1 MGASV
6 ATQKTRLRRGGA
18 LTEGTGKS
26 RFRKLKKREVYGIT
40 RWIWSICR
48 FLLIFGLG
56 FVILY
61 PLLQIFSKVFMPL
74 EQYEDLSVIW
84 IPKSLTLDNIRNA
97 LGYINFWESIAN
109 TLILCLSCA
118 AIQIVVCSLTGYG
131 FARFRFPFR
140 EPLFLLVILTIIVP
154 SQVIF
159 LPSFVQYRFFDFF
172 GISRLLG
179 LITGKE
185 YTEFAVSLV
194 DTRWSFWIPSMFGVG
209 LRSGIFIYL
218 FRQCFRNI
226 PKELEEAAKIDG
238 CGSIVT
244 YLKVMLPNA
253 KSSILTV
260 FLFSLVWHWNEYI
273 LTRTFFP
280 QKYQTLAVKLQGA
293 IDAMVNDVSVR
304 GNLPFVMGVTYASLL
319 MFILPVLIIYI
330 FTQRWF
336 VEGVESSGI
345 KG

>member
-1 MGASV
+1 MSANGILEKIHVWKGAEAGQGV
-6 ATQKTRLRRGGA
+6 RG
-18 LTEGTGKS
+18 
-26 RFRKLKKREVYGIT
+26 RFRKKEFYGAA
-40 RWIWSICR
+40 RFLWSVCR

-61 PLLQIFSKVFMPL
+61 PLLQILSKVFMPID
-74 EQYEDLSVIW
+74 QYQDLSVIW
-84 IPKSLTLDNIRNA
+84 IPKSLTFDNVKNA
-97 LGYINFWESIAN
+97 LSYMNFWECLGN
-109 TLILCLSCA
+109 TLILCLSCG
-118 AIQIVVCSLTGYG
+118 AIQIMVCSLTGYG
-131 FARFRFPFR
+131 FARFRFPLR

-154 SQVIF
+154 TQIIF

-172 GISRLLG
+172 GVSKLLG
-179 LITGKE
+179 FITGKN
-185 YTEFAVSLV
+185 YTEFAANLV
-194 DTRWSFWIPSMFGVG
+194 DTRWSFWIPSLLGVG

-238 CGSIVT
+238 CGSVST
-244 YLKVMLPNA
+244 YVRIMLPNA
-253 KSSILTV
+253 KSSVLTV
-260 FLFSLVWHWNEYI
+260 FLFSMVWHWNEYT

-280 QKYQTLAVKLQGA
+280 QKYQPLAVQLKLA
-293 IDAMVNDVSVR
+293 IDGMMSDLATR
-304 GNLPFVMGVTYASLL
+304 TNLSFQMGVTYASVLL
-319 MFILPVLIIYI
+319 FILPVLMVYV

>member
-1 MGASV
+1 M
-6 ATQKTRLRRGGA
+6 K
-18 LTEGTGKS
+18 
-26 RFRKLKKREVYGIT
+26 KLFKKKELYKVT
-40 RWIWSICR
+40 RWIWSLCR

-61 PLLQIFSKVFMPL
+61 PLLQILSKVFMPTS
-74 EQYEDLSVIW
+74 QYQDLSVIW
-84 IPKSLTLDNIRNA
+84 IPKSLTADNIKNA
-97 LGYINFWESIAN
+97 LSYMDFWKSLGN

-118 AIQIVVCSLTGYG
+118 AIQILVCSLTGYG
-131 FARFRFPFR
+131 FARFRFPLR
-140 EPLFLLVILTIIVP
+140 EPLFLMVILTIVVP
-154 SQVIF
+154 TQIIF

-179 LITGKE
+179 MLMGKDYTE
-185 YTEFAVSLV
+185 YTVNLV
-194 DTRWSFWIPSMFGVG
+194 NTRWSFWVPSLFGVG

-238 CGSIVT
+238 CGSVT
-244 YLKVMLPNA
+244 TYVRIMLPNA

-260 FLFSLVWHWNEYI
+260 FLFSLVWHWNEYT

-280 QKYQTLAVKLQGA
+280 QKYQPLAVQLKLA
-293 IDAMVNDVSVR
+293 IDSMTSDLATR
-304 GNLPFVMGVTYASLL
+304 TNLPFQMGVTYASVLL
-319 MFILPVLIIYI
+319 FILPVLIIYI

>member
-1 MGASV
+1 MSASAILEKIHV
-6 ATQKTRLRRGGA
+6 RRGSA
-18 LTEGTGKS
+18 LTDAGLRK
-26 RFRKLKKREVYGIT
+26 RFRKKELYGYT
-40 RWIWSICR
+40 RWIWSLYR

-61 PLLQIFSKVFMPL
+61 PLLQILSKVFMPTD
-74 EQYEDLSVIW
+74 QYQDLSVIW
-84 IPKSLTLDNIRNA
+84 IPKSLTLDNIKNA
-97 LGYINFWESIAN
+97 IMYTKFWESLMN
-109 TLILCLSCA
+109 SMILCLSCA

-131 FARFRFPFR
+131 FGRFRFPFR
-140 EPLFLLVILTIIVP
+140 EPLFLMVILTIIVP
-154 SQVIF
+154 TQIIF

-172 GISRLLG
+172 GISKLMG
-179 LITGKE
+179 LVTGKN
-185 YTEFAVSLV
+185 YTEYAVNLI
-194 DTRWSFWIPSMFGVG
+194 DTRWSFWIPSFFGVG

-218 FRQCFRNI
+218 FRQCFRGI

-244 YLKVMLPNA
+244 YLRIMLPNA

-260 FLFSLVWHWNEYI
+260 FLFSIVWHWNEYT

-280 QKYQTLAVKLQGA
+280 QKYQPLAIQLRLA
-293 IDAMVNDVSVR
+293 IDSMMSDLNTR
-304 GNLPFVMGVTYASLL
+304 TNLSFQMGVTYAAVLL
-319 MFILPVLIIYI
+319 FILPVLIIYI

>member
-1 MGASV
+1 MSANVMKEKLHIGKKGA
-6 ATQKTRLRRGGA
+6 AEGKAFPKRR
-18 LTEGTGKS
+18 
-26 RFRKLKKREVYGIT
+26 LKKKELYGVT
-40 RWIWSICR
+40 RIIWSFCR

-61 PLLQIFSKVFMPL
+61 PLLQIISKVFMPTS
-74 EQYEDLSVIW
+74 QYQDLSVIW
-84 IPKSLTLDNIRNA
+84 IPKSLTWSNIKNA
-97 LGYINFWESIAN
+97 LGYMDFWESLGN
-109 TLILCLSCA
+109 TLVLCLSCS

-131 FARFRFPFR
+131 FARFRFPLR

-154 SQVIF
+154 TQIIF

-172 GISRLLG
+172 GISKLLG
-179 LITGKE
+179 MITGKD
-185 YTEFAVSLV
+185 YMEFSTSLI
-194 DTRWSFWIPSMFGVG
+194 DTRWSFWVPSMFGVG

-238 CGSIVT
+238 CGRMKT
-244 YLKVMLPNA
+244 YLRVMLPNA

-260 FLFSLVWHWNEYI
+260 FLFSVVWHWNEYT

-280 QKYQTLAVKLQGA
+280 QKYQPLAVKLKLA
-293 IDAMVNDVSVR
+293 IDGMINDIATR
-304 GNLPFVMGVTYASLL
+304 TNLSFQMGVAYASVLL
-319 MFILPVLIIYI
+319 FILPVLLIYV
-330 FTQRWF
+330 FAQRWF
-336 VEGVESSGI
+336 VEGVETSGI

>member
-1 MGASV
+1 MSAS
-6 ATQKTRLRRGGA
+6 AILEKIHLNRGTAAEGGA
-18 LTEGTGKS
+18 VRKK
-26 RFRKLKKREVYGIT
+26 FRKKDMYGAT
-40 RWIWSICR
+40 RFLWSICR

-61 PLLQIFSKVFMPL
+61 PLLQILSKVFMPTD
-74 EQYEDLSVIW
+74 QYQDLSVIW
-84 IPKSLTLDNIRNA
+84 IPKSLTLDNIKNA
-97 LGYINFWESIAN
+97 VSYMKFGESLAN
-109 TLILCLSCA
+109 TLILALSCA

-131 FARFRFPFR
+131 FARFRFPLR
-140 EPLFLLVILTIIVP
+140 EPLFLMVILTIIVP
-154 SQVIF
+154 TQIIF

-179 LITGKE
+179 LVTGKE

-194 DTRWSFWIPSMFGVG
+194 DTRWSFWVPSLFGVG

-238 CGSIVT
+238 CGSIST
-244 YLKVMLPNA
+244 YVKIMLPNA

-260 FLFSLVWHWNEYI
+260 FLFSIVWHWNEYT

-280 QKYQTLAVKLQGA
+280 QKYQPLAVQLKLA
-293 IDAMVNDVSVR
+293 IDSMMSDLSTR
-304 GNLPFVMGVTYASLL
+304 TNLSFQMGVTYASVLL
-319 MFILPVLIIYI
+319 FILPVLIIYI

>member
-1 MGASV
+1 MENIIAGRKVRAGGVKKLRIKKKKLDKMGRHVWAV
-6 ATQKTRLRRGGA
+6 
-18 LTEGTGKS
+18 
-26 RFRKLKKREVYGIT
+26 
-40 RWIWSICR
+40 CR

-61 PLLQIFSKVFMPL
+61 PLLQVISKVFMPTI
-74 EQYEDLSVIW
+74 QYQDLSVIW
-84 IPKSLTLDNIRNA
+84 IPKSLTLDNIKNA
-97 LGYINFWESIAN
+97 LEYLKFWPSLAN
-109 TLILCLSCA
+109 TLILGLSCA
-118 AIQIVVCSLTGYG
+118 AIQIIVCALTGYG
-131 FARFRFPFR
+131 FARFRFPLR

-154 SQVIF
+154 TQIIF

-172 GISRLLG
+172 GISRLFAMV
-179 LITGKE
+179 TGRN
-185 YTEFAVSLV
+185 YTEFAKNLI
-194 DTRWSFWIPSMFGVG
+194 DTRWSFWVPSLFGVG

-238 CGSIVT
+238 CGSIKTFVRI
-244 YLKVMLPNA
+244 MLPNA

-260 FLFSLVWHWNEYI
+260 FLFSLVWHWNEYT

-280 QKYQTLAVKLQGA
+280 QNYQPLAVRLKLAVDG
-293 IDAMVNDVSVR
+293 MVNDIATR
-304 GNLPFVMGVTYASLL
+304 TNLPFQMGVTYASVLL
-319 MFILPVLIIYI
+319 FILPVLIIYI

>member
-1 MGASV
+1 MSASAV
-6 ATQKTRLRRGGA
+6 TEKIHLVRDKAAIGEAVRRKFRKKELYGMTRL
-18 LTEGTGKS
+18 
-26 RFRKLKKREVYGIT
+26 
-40 RWIWSICR
+40 IWSFCR

-61 PLLQIFSKVFMPL
+61 PLLQILSKVFMPIS
-74 EQYEDLSVIW
+74 QYQDLSVIW
-84 IPKSLTLDNIRNA
+84 IPKSLTLDNIKNA
-97 LGYINFWESIAN
+97 FTYMKFGEALVN

-118 AIQIVVCSLTGYG
+118 AIQIVICSLTGYG

-140 EPLFLLVILTIIVP
+140 EPLFLMVILTIIVP
-154 SQVIF
+154 TQIIF

-179 LITGKE
+179 WITGKS
-185 YTEFAVSLV
+185 YTEFSANLV
-194 DTRWSFWIPSMFGVG
+194 DTRWSFWLPSLFGVG

-238 CGSIVT
+238 CGSIST
-244 YLKVMLPNA
+244 YVRIMLPNA

-260 FLFSLVWHWNEYI
+260 FLFSLVWHWNEYT

-280 QKYQTLAVKLQGA
+280 QKHQPLAVQLKMA
-293 IDAMVNDVSVR
+293 IDGMMSDLSTR
-304 GNLPFVMGVTYASLL
+304 TNLSFQMGVTYASVLL
-319 MFILPVLIIYI
+319 FILPVLIIYI

>member
-1 MGASV
+1 MSASAILEKIHV
-6 ATQKTRLRRGGA
+6 RRGSA
-18 LTEGTGKS
+18 LTEAGLRK
-26 RFRKLKKREVYGIT
+26 RFRKKELYGVT
-40 RWIWSICR
+40 RWIWSLCR

-61 PLLQIFSKVFMPL
+61 PLLQILSKVFMPTD
-74 EQYEDLSVIW
+74 QYQDLSVIW
-84 IPKSLTLDNIRNA
+84 IPKSLTLDNIKNA
-97 LGYINFWESIAN
+97 IMYTKFWESLVN
-109 TLILCLSCA
+109 SMILCLSCA

-131 FARFRFPFR
+131 FGRFRFPFR
-140 EPLFLLVILTIIVP
+140 EPLFLMVILTIIVP
-154 SQVIF
+154 TQIIF

-172 GISRLLG
+172 GISKLMG
-179 LITGKE
+179 LITGKN
-185 YTEFAVSLV
+185 YTEYAVNLI
-194 DTRWSFWIPSMFGVG
+194 DTRWSFWIPSFFGVG

-218 FRQCFRNI
+218 FRQCFRGI

-244 YLKVMLPNA
+244 YLRIMLPNA

-260 FLFSLVWHWNEYI
+260 FLFSIVWHWNEYT

-280 QKYQTLAVKLQGA
+280 QKYQPLAIQLRLA
-293 IDAMVNDVSVR
+293 IDSMMSDLNTR
-304 GNLPFVMGVTYASLL
+304 TNLSFQMGVTYAAVLL
-319 MFILPVLIIYI
+319 FILPVLIIYI

>member
-1 MGASV
+1 MSASAILEKMHV
-6 ATQKTRLRRGGA
+6 RRGNA
-18 LTEGTGKS
+18 LTDARPKK
-26 RFRKLKKREVYGIT
+26 RFRKKELYGYT
-40 RWIWSICR
+40 RWIWSLCR

-61 PLLQIFSKVFMPL
+61 PLLQILSKVFMPTD
-74 EQYEDLSVIW
+74 QYQDLSVIW
-84 IPKSLTLDNIRNA
+84 IPKSLTLDNIKNA
-97 LGYINFWESIAN
+97 IMYTKFWESLMN
-109 TLILCLSCA
+109 SMILCLSCA

-131 FARFRFPFR
+131 FGRFRFPFR
-140 EPLFLLVILTIIVP
+140 EPLFLMVILTIIVP
-154 SQVIF
+154 TQIIF

-172 GISRLLG
+172 GISKLMG
-179 LITGKE
+179 LVTGKN
-185 YTEFAVSLV
+185 YTEYAVNLI
-194 DTRWSFWIPSMFGVG
+194 DTRWSFWIPSFFGVG

-218 FRQCFRNI
+218 FRQCFRGI

-244 YLKVMLPNA
+244 YLRIMLPNA

-260 FLFSLVWHWNEYI
+260 FLFSIVWHWNEYT

-280 QKYQTLAVKLQGA
+280 QKYQPLAIQLRLA
-293 IDAMVNDVSVR
+293 IDSMMSDLNTR
-304 GNLPFVMGVTYASLL
+304 TNLSFQMGVTYAAVLL
-319 MFILPVLIIYI
+319 FILPVLIIYI

>member
-1 MGASV
+1 MSAS
-6 ATQKTRLRRGGA
+6 AILEKMHIRGGNA
-18 LTEGTGKS
+18 LADGAVKK
-26 RFRKLKKREVYGIT
+26 RFRKKELYGMT
-40 RWIWSICR
+40 RRIWSLCR

-61 PLLQIFSKVFMPL
+61 PLLQILSKVFMPVD
-74 EQYEDLSVIW
+74 QYRDLSVIW
-84 IPKSLTLDNIRNA
+84 IPKSLTLDNIKNA
-97 LGYINFWESIAN
+97 ITYVKFDESLVN
-109 TLILCLSCA
+109 PMILCLSCA

-131 FARFRFPFR
+131 FGRFRFPFR
-140 EPLFLLVILTIIVP
+140 EPLFLMVILTIIVP
-154 SQVIF
+154 TQIIF

-172 GISRLLG
+172 GISKLLG
-179 LITGKE
+179 LITGKN
-185 YTEFAVSLV
+185 YTEYAANLI
-194 DTRWSFWIPSMFGVG
+194 DTRWSFWLPSFFGVG

-218 FRQCFRNI
+218 FRQCFRGI

-238 CGSIVT
+238 CGSITT
-244 YLKVMLPNA
+244 YVRIMLPNA

-260 FLFSLVWHWNEYI
+260 FLFSIVWHWNEYT

-280 QKYQTLAVKLQGA
+280 QKHQPLAIQLRLA
-293 IDAMVNDVSVR
+293 IDSMMSDLATRND
-304 GNLPFVMGVTYASLL
+304 LAFQMGVTYAAVLL
-319 MFILPVLIIYI
+319 FILPVLIIYI

>member
-1 MGASV
+1 MSAGV
-6 ATQKTRLRRGGA
+6 ILEKMHIRKERTR
-18 LTEGTGKS
+18 TEGAVKK
-26 RFRKLKKREVYGIT
+26 RFRKKELYGAT
-40 RWIWSICR
+40 RIIWSICR

-61 PLLQIFSKVFMPL
+61 PLLQILSKVFMPV
-74 EQYEDLSVIW
+74 EQYQDLSVIW
-84 IPKSLTLDNIRNA
+84 IPKSLTMSNIKNA
-97 LGYINFWESIAN
+97 LVYTRFWESLAN

-131 FARFRFPFR
+131 FARFRFPLR
-140 EPLFLLVILTIIVP
+140 EPLFLMVILTIIVP
-154 SQVIF
+154 TQIIF

-179 LITGKE
+179 LAAGRDYIDFTK
-185 YTEFAVSLV
+185 SLI
-194 DTRWSFWIPSMFGVG
+194 DTRWSFWIPSLFGVG

-238 CGSIVT
+238 CGSIAT
-244 YLKVMLPNA
+244 YVRIMLPNA

-260 FLFSLVWHWNEYI
+260 FLFSLVWHWNEYT

-280 QKYQTLAVKLQGA
+280 QKFQPLAVQLKLA
-293 IDAMVNDVSVR
+293 IDGMMSDLATR
-304 GNLPFVMGVTYASLL
+304 TNLPFQMGVTYASVLL
-319 MFILPVLIIYI
+319 FILPVLIIYI

>member
-1 MGASV
+1 M
-6 ATQKTRLRRGGA
+6 K
-18 LTEGTGKS
+18 
-26 RFRKLKKREVYGIT
+26 KLFKKKELYKVT
-40 RWIWSICR
+40 RWIWSLCR

-61 PLLQIFSKVFMPL
+61 PLLQIISKVFMPTS
-74 EQYEDLSVIW
+74 QYQDLSVIW
-84 IPKSLTLDNIRNA
+84 IPKSLTLDNIKNA
-97 LGYINFWESIAN
+97 LSYMDFWKSLGN

-118 AIQIVVCSLTGYG
+118 AIQIAVCSLTGYG

-140 EPLFLLVILTIIVP
+140 EPLFLLVILTIVIP
-154 SQVIF
+154 TQIIF

-172 GISRLLG
+172 GISRLMG
-179 LITGKE
+179 LFTGKD
-185 YTEFAVSLV
+185 YTEFAVNLV
-194 DTRWSFWIPSMFGVG
+194 NTRWSFWIPSLFGVG

-238 CGSIVT
+238 CGSIAT
-244 YLKVMLPNA
+244 YVRIMLPNA

-260 FLFSLVWHWNEYI
+260 FLFSLVWHWNEYT

-280 QKYQTLAVKLQGA
+280 QKYQPLAVQLKLA
-293 IDAMVNDVSVR
+293 IDSMNSDLATR
-304 GNLPFVMGVTYASLL
+304 TNLSFQMGVTYASVLL
-319 MFILPVLIIYI
+319 FILPVLFIYI

>member
-1 MGASV
+1 MSTNVIAEKMHFRRDGAK
-6 ATQKTRLRRGGA
+6 AQGA
-18 LTEGTGKS
+18 AKK
-26 RFRKLKKREVYGIT
+26 RFRKKELYGMT
-40 RWIWSICR
+40 RWVWSICR

-61 PLLQIFSKVFMPL
+61 PLLQIISKVFMPIS
-74 EQYEDLSVIW
+74 QYQDLSVIW

-97 LGYINFWESIAN
+97 FTYMKFGEALGN
-109 TLILCLSCA
+109 TMILCLSCA
-118 AIQIVVCSLTGYG
+118 AIQIVICSLTGYG
-131 FARFRFPFR
+131 FARFRFPLR
-140 EPLFLLVILTIIVP
+140 EPLFLMVILTIVIP
-154 SQVIF
+154 TQVIF
-159 LPSFVQYRFFDFF
+159 LPSFVQYRFFDYF
-172 GISRLLG
+172 GISKLLG
-179 LITGKE
+179 WITGRD
-185 YTEFAVSLV
+185 YTEFTANLV
-194 DTRWSFWIPSMFGVG
+194 DTRWSFWLPSLFGVG

-238 CGSIVT
+238 CGSVSTFVKI
-244 YLKVMLPNA
+244 MLPNA

-260 FLFSLVWHWNEYI
+260 FLFSIVWHWNEYT

-280 QKYQTLAVKLQGA
+280 QKHQPLAVQLKMA
-293 IDAMVNDVSVR
+293 IDGMMSDLSTR
-304 GNLPFVMGVTYASLL
+304 TNLSFQMGVTYASVLL
-319 MFILPVLIIYI
+319 FILPVLLIYI

>member
-1 MGASV
+1 MSANGILEKIHVWKGAGAGQGV
-6 ATQKTRLRRGGA
+6 RGC
-18 LTEGTGKS
+18 
-26 RFRKLKKREVYGIT
+26 FRKKEFYGAA
-40 RWIWSICR
+40 RFLWSVCR

-61 PLLQIFSKVFMPL
+61 PLLQILSKVFMPID
-74 EQYEDLSVIW
+74 QYQDLSVIW
-84 IPKSLTLDNIRNA
+84 IPKSLTFDNVKNA
-97 LGYINFWESIAN
+97 LSYMNFWECLGN
-109 TLILCLSCA
+109 TLILCLSCG
-118 AIQIVVCSLTGYG
+118 AIQIMVCSLTGYG
-131 FARFRFPFR
+131 FARFRFPLR

-154 SQVIF
+154 TQIIF

-172 GISRLLG
+172 GVSKLLG
-179 LITGKE
+179 FITGKN
-185 YTEFAVSLV
+185 YTEFAANLV
-194 DTRWSFWIPSMFGVG
+194 DTRWSFWIPSLLGVG

-238 CGSIVT
+238 CGSVST
-244 YLKVMLPNA
+244 YVRIMLPNA
-253 KSSILTV
+253 KSSVLTV
-260 FLFSLVWHWNEYI
+260 FLFSMVWHWNEYT

-280 QKYQTLAVKLQGA
+280 QKYQPLAVQLKLA
-293 IDAMVNDVSVR
+293 IDGMMSDLATR
-304 GNLPFVMGVTYASLL
+304 TNLSFQMGVTYASVLL
-319 MFILPVLIIYI
+319 FILPVLMVYV

>member
-1 MGASV
+1 MENIIAGRKVRAGGVKKLRIKKKKLYKMGQYVWA
-6 ATQKTRLRRGGA
+6 
-18 LTEGTGKS
+18 
-26 RFRKLKKREVYGIT
+26 
-40 RWIWSICR
+40 ICR

-61 PLLQIFSKVFMPL
+61 PLLQVISKVFMPTV
-74 EQYEDLSVIW
+74 QYQDLSVIW
-84 IPKSLTLDNIRNA
+84 IPKSLTLDNIKNA
-97 LGYINFWESIAN
+97 LEYLKFWPSLAN
-109 TLILCLSCA
+109 TLILGLSCA
-118 AIQIVVCSLTGYG
+118 AIQIIVCALTGYG
-131 FARFRFPFR
+131 FARFRFPLR
-140 EPLFLLVILTIIVP
+140 EPLFLLVILTIIIP
-154 SQVIF
+154 TQIIF

-172 GISRLLG
+172 GISRLLAMV
-179 LITGKE
+179 TGKN
-185 YTEFAVSLV
+185 YTEFAKNLI
-194 DTRWSFWIPSMFGVG
+194 DTRWSFWIPSLFGVG

-238 CGSIVT
+238 CGSIKTFVRI
-244 YLKVMLPNA
+244 MLPNA

-260 FLFSLVWHWNEYI
+260 FLFSLVWHWNEYT

-280 QKYQTLAVKLQGA
+280 QNYQPLAVRLKLAVDG
-293 IDAMVNDVSVR
+293 MVNDIATR
-304 GNLPFVMGVTYASLL
+304 TNLPFQMGVTYASVLL
-319 MFILPVLIIYI
+319 FILPVLIIYI